1 MMPAAVG
8 CSPFRVPAMSLPMS
22 VAESQ
27 LAAPSRRRWF
37 RPTPGRLVL
46 LVLLA
51 VEGLL
56 WLSERFQWFAFNQHA
71 GWTVLIALAGVGVF
85 LLLMLFWYVLAL
97 VFRWRFQ
104 FSILWLL
111 VLTLAV
117 ALPCSWL
124 AAEIKRR
131 GGRRRP
137 RGCWRAAE

>member
-1 MMPAAVG
+1 
-8 CSPFRVPAMSLPMS
+8 MS
-22 VAESQ
+22 VAEFQ
-27 LAAPSRRRWF
+27 PAAPSRRRWF

-85 LLLMLFWYVLAL
+85 LLLMLSWYVLAL

-124 AAEIKRR
+124 AAEIKRAR
-131 GGRRRP
+131 RRRRP
-137 RGCWRAAE
+137 PRCSWAAG